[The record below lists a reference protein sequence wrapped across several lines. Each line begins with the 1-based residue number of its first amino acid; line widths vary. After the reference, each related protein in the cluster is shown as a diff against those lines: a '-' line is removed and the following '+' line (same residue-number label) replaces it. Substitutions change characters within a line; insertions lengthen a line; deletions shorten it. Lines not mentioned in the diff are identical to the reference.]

1 MQYYLKYNKIGW
13 EMCFGK
19 CGIRC
24 KPTKNIL
31 VVNKKARQK
40 NDRLLEYFIK
50 KINAPLSS

>member
-1 MQYYLKYNKIGW
+1 
-13 EMCFGK
+13 MCFGK
-19 CGIRC
+19 CGIGC
-24 KPTKNIL
+24 KRTKNIL